1 MKGTGSIIKHIHKQF
16 KEYYQNLFLFYFQLH
31 NVIKFNTLFV
41 DIFILGHLCEG
52 KVNRW
57 TFRCYK
63 LDVISIF
70 LLSLFIFGASLDRR
84 PGNVLY
90 FPTPQ
95 TNWFQ
100 LIGNRLTPAQHK
112 KRGREM
118 ICVTGRKN
126 NHHHSIC
133 LGQTWRPKSNKWL
146 LTLTLLKSNECYQTN
161 ISLSCSSFITLYCT
175 SY

>member
-1 MKGTGSIIKHIHKQF
+1 MKGTGSIIKHIHKQL
-16 KEYYQNLFLFYFQLH
+16 KDHYQNLFLFSFQLN
-31 NVIKFNTLFV
+31 NVIKFNKLFV
-41 DIFILGHLCEG
+41 DIFILGHLCEA

-57 TFRCYK
+57 TCRCYK

-70 LLSLFIFGASLDRR
+70 LLSIFIFRASLERR
-84 PGNVLY
+84 PGNVLS

-100 LIGNRLTPAQHK
+100 LIKKPTYASQHK

-161 ISLSCSSFITLYCT
+161 ISLSSSSFVTLFCK